1 MFNKKENTKQYNK
14 QWKKNNPE
22 KVKEQQRRHYLR
34 HEGKNKTRREDMNM
48 EGENSPAWKGG
59 RTRHSNGYILI
70 WINSM
75 SPFAKMR
82 DHHNYIEEHRLV
94 MAKHLGRYLEFWE
107 WVHHINGIK
116 TDNRIE
122 NLELM
127 DKNKHAILHNN
138 TRLRDK
144 LGKFIKVVL

>member
-1 MFNKKENTKQYNK
+1 MFNKKEYTKQYNK

-59 RTRHSNGYILI
+59 RTRH
-70 WINSM
+70 M
-75 SPFAKMR
+75 
-82 DHHNYIEEHRLV
+82 
-94 MAKHLGRYLEFWE
+94 GRYLEFWE